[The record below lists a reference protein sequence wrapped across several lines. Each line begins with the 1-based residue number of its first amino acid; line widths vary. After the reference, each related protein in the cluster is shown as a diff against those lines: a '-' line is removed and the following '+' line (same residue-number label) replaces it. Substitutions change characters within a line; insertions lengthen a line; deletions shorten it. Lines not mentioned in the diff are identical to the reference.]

1 MRTLLFVHFHMIPE
15 PSLLYEL
22 NKLIKYLLTSWLLTS
37 INIKRWIS
45 KGGRDCKTCIMPGSP
60 TILPW
65 ELEKLIS
72 LLWSSPFSS
81 VLWWAFVS
89 SWMARPVLKSHDSQ
103 PRYQQLL
110 LCFYFL
116 FSCFIKAQVFHTS
129 REPNPCH
136 LSVMSVAALPPIHSI
151 LSHLSQIAS
160 WPVLK
165 PLALPSST
173 SPFHHRRLKA
183 IFFLCEMLP
192 DTPAPRALFCLGINH
207 NSAQR
212 IKASVSLHQ
221 E

>member
-1 MRTLLFVHFHMIPE
+1 
-15 PSLLYEL
+15 
-22 NKLIKYLLTSWLLTS
+22 
-37 INIKRWIS
+37 
-45 KGGRDCKTCIMPGSP
+45 MPGSS
-60 TILPW
+60 TILLW

-89 SWMARPVLKSHDSQ
+89 SWIARPVLKSHDSQ

-116 FSCFIKAQVFHTS
+116 FSYFIKAQVFHNS
-129 REPNPCH
+129 RQPNPCH
-136 LSVMSVAALPPIHSI
+136 LSVMSVATLPPIHSI

-165 PLALPSST
+165 PLACLPQQ
-173 SPFHHRRLKA
+173 
-183 IFFLCEMLP
+183 
-192 DTPAPRALFCLGINH
+192 ALFIIADSKQFSSSVKCSQTLQPPEL
-207 NSAQR
+207 SSVL
-212 IKASVSLHQ
+212 ASITTALR